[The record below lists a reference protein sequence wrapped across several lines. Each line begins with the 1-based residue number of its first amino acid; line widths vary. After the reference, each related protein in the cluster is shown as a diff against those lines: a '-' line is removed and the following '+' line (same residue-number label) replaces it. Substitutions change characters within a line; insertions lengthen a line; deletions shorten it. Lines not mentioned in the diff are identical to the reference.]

1 MLSNVEAY
9 IAMKIKIINPCI
21 LFSICLISFSAGA
34 VDFLGDL
41 SQAIGDVSKSTG
53 DIAKSIKD
61 VSKDTPATPS
71 KALPISTS
79 DVPAEFQGKWVENTS
94 NCIGNPDEV
103 IGFDVSKN
111 DISYGTSWGGKIK
124 SIKSIA
130 IGTSIEV
137 ISEDCEDGDCQTV
150 TRNLSLSNSGSALSV
165 TNSLG
170 GAEKYSRCGSATVT
184 NASSQ
189 DTATKEVIFSCA
201 TKKGKIISLTKFGNT
216 IQYSFGFPNKKPEL
230 VIDTLEDDVIYQYGS
245 GRTIAAT
252 FDKGA
257 LNYTV
262 GYLETNK
269 KIEDHNVFINGVII
283 SNKTSYKTI
292 AQVECV
298 SSETEEYQDKLE
310 SYIIKKQ

>member
-1 MLSNVEAY
+1 
-9 IAMKIKIINPCI
+9 MKIKIIDPCI

-53 DIAKSIKD
+53 DIAQSIKD
-61 VSKDTPATPS
+61 VSKDTPATSS
-71 KALPISTS
+71 KASPIVITEI
-79 DVPAEFQGKWVENTS
+79 PNQFQGKWVTNQN
-94 NCIGNPDEV
+94 NCVGNPDSGVVDIE
-103 IGFDVSKN
+103 KN
-111 DISYGTSWGGKIK
+111 RFYGYEWSSYIK
-124 SIKSIA
+124 STELIGNKLEVVFTTSSDGGESPEASKQSWELNNAGNTLSISDA
-130 IGTSIEV
+130 
-137 ISEDCEDGDCQTV
+137 
-150 TRNLSLSNSGSALSV
+150 A
-165 TNSLG
+165 G
-170 GAEKYSRCGSATVT
+170 GVEKYSRCGSSSLATVIPESV
-184 NASSQ
+184 N
-189 DTATKEVIFSCA
+189 KEVIFSCA

-216 IQYSFGFPNKKPEL
+216 IEYSFGFPNKKPEL
-230 VIDTLEDDVIYQYGS
+230 VIDTPEDNVIYQYGS

-262 GYLETNK
+262 GYVETNK
-269 KIEDHNVFINGVII
+269 KIEDHYVFINGVII